1 MSGLLN
7 PGISNPHQPFK
18 ITWKLSDGQ
27 VHDTL
32 NETSGIHPLNT
43 WWPDLYFDLRHIFG
57 ETRQSGHSKRSPAGV
72 GRGHQSP
79 SITDSGLARAT

>member
-1 MSGLLN
+1 MINMFPGFLSLLLMTGLLD

-43 WWPDLYFDLRHIFG
+43 WWLDLYFDLRCIFG
-57 ETRQSGHSKRSPAGV
+57 EPQ
-72 GRGHQSP
+72 
-79 SITDSGLARAT
+79 